1 MADSNF
7 FFWVEQPEIRLPS
20 YEDQSNFRACN
31 RKWVVIENK
40 QFCYLLSSRVFVIQI
55 FNISSTFQWNESLI
69 IDRKEMLAVPFR
81 MDFFRD
87 EMKFILTG

>member
-55 FNISSTFQWNESLI
+55 FNISSTFQWNESLMNNYLRN
-69 IDRKEMLAVPFR
+69 DRKEMLVLLFLIY
-81 MDFFRD
+81 
-87 EMKFILTG
+87 ELN